1 MGSVAKVRKRAS
13 AVGGSARKSVQEA
26 VRREKKEKECLKIPV
41 LGWFFRFCIDG
52 VLKQS
57 EDPWSRTDSIG
68 SGSEDFTS
76 SSILKTKGDLLITSS
91 MKSASSERS
100 KFGIVTNLPID
111 LKSYAMKSIHLNR
124 VTHATFVT
132 ELKNEIAILKKLDHP
147 HIVRAMETFEHRN
160 QIFIV
165 MELCYGGDLYSR
177 DPYTEEAAARIVSSI
192 LSALAYMHDHNVTHR
207 DLKYENIMFVNDTP
221 TAEVKLIDFGLSK
234 VYGDNAQLTEGVGTI
249 YTMAP
254 EVLKGNY
261 TQISDVW
268 SMGVVAYMLLS
279 SQMVSKA
286 KYDLARFIGI
296 RKFQN

>member
-1 MGSVAKVRKRAS
+1 MGSVAKVRKRAE
-13 AVGGSARKSVQEA
+13 AVGGSARKNVQEA
-26 VRREKKEKECLKIPV
+26 IRREKKEKECLKIPV
-41 LGWFFRFCIDG
+41 LGWFLKFFMDG

-57 EDPWSRTDSIG
+57 ERPSTRS
-68 SGSEDFTS
+68 SSADFTT
-76 SSILKTKGDLLITSS
+76 SSILRPKGDLLVTSS
-91 MKSASSERS
+91 IKSIVSETS
-100 KFGIVTNLPID
+100 ESFGTVTNLPID
-111 LKSYAMKSIHLNR
+111 LKTYAMKSIHLNR
-124 VTHATFVT
+124 VTDVTFVT

-165 MELCYGGDLYSR
+165 MELCNGGDLYSR

-192 LSALAYMHDHNVTHR
+192 LSALSYMHAHNVAHR
-207 DLKYENIMFVNDTP
+207 DLKYENILFVNDSP

-268 SMGVVAYMLLS
+268 SIGVIAYMLLS
-279 SQMVSKA
+279 SQMVSEVK
-286 KYDLARFIGI
+286 
-296 RKFQN
+296 

>member
-1 MGSVAKVRKRAS
+1 MGSVAKVRKRAGV
-13 AVGGSARKSVQEA
+13 VGGSARKNVQEA
-26 VRREKKEKECLKIPV
+26 VRKAKKEKDCLKIPV
-41 LGWFFRFCIDG
+41 LGWFLSFFLDG
-52 VLKQS
+52 VLKRSDHPTTSSLTSNSS
-57 EDPWSRTDSIG
+57 EDWTAI
-68 SGSEDFTS
+68 
-76 SSILKTKGDLLITSS
+76 SSILRPKGDVLVTSS
-91 MKSASSERS
+91 IKSASSEIS
-100 KFGIVTNLPID
+100 DGTSPVTNVPID
-111 LKSYAMKSIHLNR
+111 LKTYAMKSIHLNR
-124 VTHATFVT
+124 VTDATFVT

-165 MELCYGGDLYSR
+165 MELCSGGDLYSR

-192 LSALAYMHDHNVTHR
+192 LSALSYMHEHNVAHR
-207 DLKYENIMFVNDTP
+207 DLKYENILFVNDSP

-268 SMGVVAYMLLS
+268 SIGVIAYMLLS
-279 SQMVSKA
+279 SQMVSEVWHGMTLRA
-286 KYDLARFIGI
+286 S
-296 RKFQN
+296 